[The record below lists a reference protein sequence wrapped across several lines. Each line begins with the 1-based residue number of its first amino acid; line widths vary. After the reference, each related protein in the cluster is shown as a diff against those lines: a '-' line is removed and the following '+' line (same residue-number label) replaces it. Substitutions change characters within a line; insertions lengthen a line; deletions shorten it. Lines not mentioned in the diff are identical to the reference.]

1 MKYGLMHDKN
11 VKSLKESS
19 FFFFF
24 LWKFKLRAY
33 RKQKLTILSLVDVKH

>member
-19 FFFFF
+19 FFF